1 MSLEKDV
8 QKILSEVTQK
18 KTEYGNID
26 AKVTE
31 LLCAIR
37 PNGFNPNEFDTF
49 LLVSKLAEKLFR
61 FSSEN
66 ISKER
71 KRDAL
76 VDLMG
81 YALLGLHNTEQQ
93 ELKELHGQEVVD
105 RIHNLQRA
113 AQEGI
118 EAAMAER
125 GVTLGTPPSLEE
137 RIEKLF
143 KTHVDLT
150 IDDIAKL
157 IEPSK
162 FSVEQV
168 KQVVQSMFL
177 SGMLQ
182 YIDENKTYQ
191 LIEEDVEVPEKQKPE
206 EWKVFASEVKKI
218 VTEAN
223 EPYETVGDPQKH
235 LDKKLLEYITKF
247 PGKSPRELETVGA
260 AYLGY
265 KRKPVAESL
274 QHLLATGKV
283 IMSDS
288 LKVVPNV

>member
-81 YALLGLHNTEQQ
+81 YALLGMHNNNQQ
-93 ELKELHGQEVVD
+93 TSEEEPDLP
-105 RIHNLQRA
+105 
-113 AQEGI
+113 
-118 EAAMAER
+118 ER
-125 GVTLGTPPSLEE
+125 QNPE
-137 RIEKLF
+137 IW
-143 KTHVDLT
+143 
-150 IDDIAKL
+150 
-157 IEPSK
+157 
-162 FSVEQV
+162 
-168 KQVVQSMFL
+168 KQFV
-177 SGMLQ
+177 
-182 YIDENKTYQ
+182 
-191 LIEEDVEVPEKQKPE
+191 
-206 EWKVFASEVKKI
+206 SEVKGV
-218 VTEAN
+218 VTKAN
-223 EPYETVGDPQKH
+223 EPYEVVGDAHRH
-235 LDKKLLEYITKF
+235 LDMKLLEHITKY
-247 PGKSPRELETVGA
+247 PGMSPRELESA
-260 AYLGY
+260 APGHLGY
-265 KRKPVAESL
+265 KQKPVRESL
-274 QHLLATGKV
+274 QRLLTLGKV
-283 IMSDS
+283 RMNGS
-288 LKVVPNV
+288 LKVEPSD